1 MEILAV
7 CSAFNI
13 GIRKA
18 VRKMEKQKEKGT
30 FSEGSSENSPE
41 NKESPKES
49 INPEDEEVI
58 ILEDI
63 KQKLEEEIE
72 EELITVYVNRNGLY
86 KISGKGQGFNIIR
99 VRNKESAI
107 TPEEFMKYCMEN
119 GLENEKDLIK
129 EMLEEVKRVRDEI
142 TLDEI
147 TGPEIGEELRKLG
160 EGSRKKDKGKNRAI
174 EDEFEEK
181 DINTGHNLSPE
192 DSESEKESEKESQ
205 ISTEE
210 NESEPEQL
218 NIAMALKYNF
228 KCDFYDGKED
238 PNDWIDE
245 FKRISVVNNWVD
257 NDNNDCDALKM
268 SIIHL
273 KGDAK
278 EWYNS
283 LAMKPTRF
291 SGGVNNNVKL
301 TEMLKANFPRQEIK
315 EIKAQNFE
323 NI

>member
-1 MEILAV
+1 
-7 CSAFNI
+7 
-13 GIRKA
+13 
-18 VRKMEKQKEKGT
+18 MEKQKEKGT
-30 FSEGSSENSPE
+30 FSEESAENSPE
-41 NKESPKES
+41 NKGSPKES

-72 EELITVYVNRNGLY
+72 EELITVYVNQNGLY

-99 VRNKESAI
+99 VRNKKSTI
-107 TPEEFMKYCMEN
+107 TPEEFVKYCMEN

-160 EGSRKKDKGKNRAI
+160 EESRKKDKGKSRAL

-181 DINTGHNLSPE
+181 NINTGHNLSPE

-218 NIAMALKYNF
+218 NIAMALEYNF
-228 KCDFYDGKED
+228 KCDF
-238 PNDWIDE
+238 
-245 FKRISVVNNWVD
+245 
-257 NDNNDCDALKM
+257 L
-268 SIIHL
+268 
-273 KGDAK
+273 
-278 EWYNS
+278 
-283 LAMKPTRF
+283 
-291 SGGVNNNVKL
+291 
-301 TEMLKANFPRQEIK
+301 
-315 EIKAQNFE
+315 
-323 NI
+323 